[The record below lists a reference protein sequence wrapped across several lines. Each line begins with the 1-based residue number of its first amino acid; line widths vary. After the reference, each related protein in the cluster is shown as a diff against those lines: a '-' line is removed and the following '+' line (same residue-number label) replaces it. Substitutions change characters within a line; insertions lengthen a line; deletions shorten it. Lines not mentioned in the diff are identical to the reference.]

1 MLKDKVEKAIQE
13 IRPFLQYDGGDLE
26 LVDVSEDGVV
36 KVRLHGACAGW
47 PSAGMTM
54 SQGVEIRLRERI
66 PEVKKVMQVY

>member
-36 KVRLHGACAGW
+36 KVRLHGACAGC